1 VTRYDPDLVSCV
13 IPVYNGAR
21 FVAASIESVLAQAY
35 RPLEVIV
42 VDDGSTDGTEDVL
55 AGFGDRIRTFFQP
68 NAGPSAARNRGVAE
82 ARGGW
87 LTFQDADDLWVPDK
101 LERQMECFRRNPS
114 IDLCVGYL
122 QNFWEPE
129 LREIEERAR
138 DTWLAQPHLAHGP
151 PLMLMRRELFD
162 RIGPFDPALRTG
174 EDTDW
179 HFRAREAGIVTE
191 CVPDVLIRRRR
202 HGRNLTANWNAS
214 AEDMFTMLKRSIGRR
229 RVAPAAPPAPPASE

>member
-1 VTRYDPDLVSCV
+1 MTRYEPGLVSCV

-21 FVAASIESVLAQAY
+21 FVGESIESVLAQAY
-35 RPLEVIV
+35 RPLEIIV

-55 AGFGDRIRTFFQP
+55 AAFGDRIRTFFQP

-82 ARGGW
+82 ARGEW

-101 LERQMECFRRNPS
+101 LERQMESFRKNPAL
-114 IDLCVGYL
+114 DLCFGHL

-129 LREIEERAR
+129 LRDIEERAR
-138 DTWLAQPHLAHGP
+138 DTWLAQPHPAHGP
-151 PLMLMRRELFD
+151 PLMLMRRELFE
-162 RIGPFDPALRTG
+162 RVGPFDTALRTG

-179 HFRAREAGIVTE
+179 HFRAREIGVVTE
-191 CVPDVLIRRRR
+191 CLPDVLLRRRR

-214 AEDMFTMLKRSIGRR
+214 AEDMFTMLKRSIERR
-229 RVAPAAPPAPPASE
+229 RAAPAAPPGSE